1 MFFKSLIQYNF
12 CSWEPLGAK
21 AGDTPPILPQPLQEL
36 AADPRLE
43 PTELWQFK
51 FPSLGKGSHLGKYLL
66 FKFDI
71 FFNTLDNL
79 GFFSFFQPGIAE
91 MISVLGGECVHHS
104 RQNFLNISSLLS
116 GLLMLKI
123 GKLPRLSLSL
133 LVFLLTFWGRFFH
146 SPPWNPKKIHSY
158 SAPPM
163 PELFLLMRKDQWGR
177 KVDRPS
183 YRDG

>member
-1 MFFKSLIQYNF
+1 MAHTVQFFAVGNL
-12 CSWEPLGAK
+12 WAK
-21 AGDTPPILPQPLQEL
+21 AGGTPPILPQPLQEL

-43 PTELWQFK
+43 LTELPQFK
-51 FPSLGKGSHLGKYLL
+51 LPTLDKGSHLGKYLL

-79 GFFSFFQPGIAE
+79 GFFSFFRRSGIAE
-91 MISVLGGECVHHS
+91 MISVVGGECVHHS

-133 LVFLLTFWGRFFH
+133 LVFLLTF
-146 SPPWNPKKIHSY
+146 
-158 SAPPM
+158 
-163 PELFLLMRKDQWGR
+163 
-177 KVDRPS
+177 
-183 YRDG
+183 

>member
-1 MFFKSLIQYNF
+1 MAHTVQFFAVGNL
-12 CSWEPLGAK
+12 WAK
-21 AGDTPPILPQPLQEL
+21 AGGTPPILPQPLQEL

-43 PTELWQFK
+43 LTELPQFK
-51 FPSLGKGSHLGKYLL
+51 LPTLDKGSHLGKYLL

-91 MISVLGGECVHHS
+91 MISVLGEECVHHS
-104 RQNFLNISSLLS
+104 RQNFLDISRSLF